1 MDQAGILFHRENI
14 YSVLR
19 YIFPTLFVRNNFAN
33 ENGYRVENRECI
45 WCSYV
50 IARNWSH

>member
-1 MDQAGILFHRENI
+1 MDQAGILLHRENI

-33 ENGYRVENRECI
+33 ENEYRVENRECI
-45 WCSYV
+45 WRSYV